1 MWINSWP
8 ARSAPLIACDLDI
21 RDDAIFFGWLDTNMR
36 QCWTKIWSACS
47 MPNANVLELE
57 KIRTERARQKLLEQE
72 LERRE
77 RELIDADAVDRYM
90 AEVERKLRAR
100 WVTWPARMAPK
111 LAARFGCDETKAF
124 EVLDRLVREQIDQ
137 LPRWRGC
144 VVEIGPRRGLRSA
157 DRRRLRGRRQARS
170 GWRKEAAC
178 RSAFSKNLIRAP
190 TGHPRLCCG
199 RTESGSLRSAN
210 KAARSKSLLRNRNAP
225 GGHLQ

>member
-1 MWINSWP
+1 
-8 ARSAPLIACDLDI
+8 
-21 RDDAIFFGWLDTNMR
+21 
-36 QCWTKIWSACS
+36 

-100 WVTWPARMAPK
+100 WVTWPARIAPK

-144 VVEIGPRRGLRSA
+144 VVEIGLDVGFGRQIDAGFAAADKRG
-157 DRRRLRGRRQARS
+157 
-170 GWRKEAAC
+170 
-178 RSAFSKNLIRAP
+178 
-190 TGHPRLCCG
+190 
-199 RTESGSLRSAN
+199 
-210 KAARSKSLLRNRNAP
+210 P
-225 GGHLQ
+225 GGGRKPIAVAPSKKPDPRPDGPS